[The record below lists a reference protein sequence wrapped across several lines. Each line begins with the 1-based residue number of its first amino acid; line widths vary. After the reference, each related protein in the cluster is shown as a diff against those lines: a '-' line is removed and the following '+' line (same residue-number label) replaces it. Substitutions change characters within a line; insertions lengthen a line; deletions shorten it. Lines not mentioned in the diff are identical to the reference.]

1 MDHERTLERLKQA
14 LQAHH
19 QALEELESALLE
31 FEESIS
37 SGRLPKGGEAHKQRW
52 R

>member
-1 MDHERTLERLKQA
+1 MDPERSLKQLKDA

-19 QALEELESALLE
+19 RALEKLESALLE

-37 SGRLPKGGEAHKQRW
+37 SEEAP
-52 R
+52 